1 MAQILCFA
9 RSRRTWAAFSNAIS
23 IAGHD
28 PLRCRSVAAAV
39 RRVRTTPIAA
49 LVVEYCRE
57 DRHFRDFL
65 TKVKR
70 RRDVPVIVVS
80 RQVVQAFQVAGS
92 LADLYLEEPV
102 AQAELVGFVNVL
114 AVLESSLPATQP
126 STSSAAGTEPAQ
138 QTKFPAA
145 PTARDLLKPAA
156 AAAH

>member
-9 RSRRTWAAFSNAIS
+9 RSRRKWAAFSNAIS

-57 DRHFRDFL
+57 GRHFRDFL
-65 TKVKR
+65 TEVKR
-70 RRDVPVIVVS
+70 RRDVPVIVIS
-80 RQVVQAFQVAGS
+80 RQVVEAFQVAGS

-102 AQAELVGFVNVL
+102 ALAELAGFVNVL
-114 AVLESSLPATQP
+114 AVLESSLPAPQP
-126 STSSAAGTEPAQ
+126 STSSAATEPAQ

-145 PTARDLLKPAA
+145 SAARELLKPAA